1 MRKQHNGDNR
11 RKDAQHDRD
20 NRGKDAQA
28 YPNGN
33 KEKDLDRPAVGFEGY
48 RYQSDMVE

>member
-1 MRKQHNGDNR
+1 MTATIGEGTRKQHNREN
-11 RKDAQHDRD
+11 K
-20 NRGKDAQA
+20 GKDSQA

>member
-1 MRKQHNGDNR
+1 MTEEKTRK
-11 RKDAQHDRD
+11 QHDRD

-33 KEKDLDRPAVGFEGY
+33 KEKDLDRPAVRFEVY
-48 RYQSDMVE
+48 RYQSDMIERSA